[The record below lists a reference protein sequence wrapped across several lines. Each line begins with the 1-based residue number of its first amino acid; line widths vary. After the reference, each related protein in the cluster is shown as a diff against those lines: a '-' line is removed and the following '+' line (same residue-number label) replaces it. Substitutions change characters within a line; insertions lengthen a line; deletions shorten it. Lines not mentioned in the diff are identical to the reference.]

1 MILITLEMHTVPKCC
16 SHRWGCPEWPKAL
29 ARTGFIR
36 REWEGKASMA
46 GSSDKGRFSFGEI
59 T

>member
-1 MILITLEMHTVPKCC
+1 MHTVPKCC

-46 GSSDKGRFSFGEI
+46 GSSDKGTFSFGEI